1 MIHRAPDTYIGP
13 AGAAEESSLQDYWLY
28 LRSFVSR
35 GTKVASLFPS
45 SRWTAQS
52 MVRGIDF
59 EKSQIVIELGAGTG
73 AVSASLLQASH
84 GKCRA
89 IIVERE
95 PAFCERLAER
105 FPRAE
110 IVAGDALKLPH
121 ILSRLRI
128 DTIDHVLSTL
138 PINWL
143 PPEQRTKL
151 LENICRH
158 LHPQGTFRQLTHLPG
173 VHRAVYSQ
181 HFATVR
187 CPIVW
192 RNLPP
197 AGCFI
202 CSEPLLCDKNS

>member
-1 MIHRAPDTYIGP
+1 MIHRAPETYSEPI
-13 AGAAEESSLQDYWLY
+13 AVAEASSLRDYTLF
-28 LRSFVSR
+28 LRSFVAH
-35 GTKVASLFPS
+35 GTNIASLFPS

-52 MVRGIDF
+52 MLGGIEF
-59 EKSQIVIELGAGTG
+59 EKCQAVMELGAGTG
-73 AVSASLLQASH
+73 AVTASLLQASL

-110 IVAGDALKLPH
+110 IVAGDALQMSN
-121 ILSRLRI
+121 ILKRLGI
-128 DTIDHVLSTL
+128 DRIDHVVSTL

-143 PPEQRTKL
+143 PSNQRTKL
-151 LENICRH
+151 LKNICRH
-158 LHPQGTFRQLTHLPG
+158 LQPQGSFRQLTHLPWS
-173 VHRAVYSQ
+173 HRAVYTQ
-181 HFATVR
+181 HFASVC

-197 AGCFI
+197 AGCYI
-202 CSEPLLCDKNS
+202 CCKPLSSE